1 VSPGDEDDLGRA
13 YDHRLMRRLMGYLR
27 PYRGRV
33 AAAVAVVILDAAA
46 QIAGPWLT
54 MLAIDNGIRHKDLG
68 YLDRVAVLYLAVLL
82 VAFGLG
88 YLQTQI
94 MQRVGQQIMMDLR
107 MAIFRHLQRLPIAF
121 FDRNPVGRLL
131 TRVTHDVD
139 VLNELFTAGVVANI
153 GDHHTQLGNQIVTSS
168 SWAWRS
174 RCCRSS
180 SSSPSAS
187 GHGCAARSATSACGW
202 RGSTAS

>member
-1 VSPGDEDDLGRA
+1 MSPGDEDDLGRA

-33 AAAVAVVILDAAA
+33 AFAVAVVILDAAA

-94 MQRVGQQIMMDLR
+94 MQRVG
-107 MAIFRHLQRLPIAF
+107 
-121 FDRNPVGRLL
+121 
-131 TRVTHDVD
+131 
-139 VLNELFTAGVVANI
+139 
-153 GDHHTQLGNQIVTSS
+153 
-168 SWAWRS
+168 
-174 RCCRSS
+174 
-180 SSSPSAS
+180 
-187 GHGCAARSATSACGW
+187 
-202 RGSTAS
+202 